1 MANQAVEIE
10 GVWKILR
17 FAGWAFSALLL
28 SLPAIAMQFTS
39 DVDWSASD
47 FIVMGALLG
56 TIGLATEFL
65 VRRSGS
71 TAYRIAAVVAMATAF
86 LTVWVN
92 LAVGMIGDDNPYNL
106 LFLGVLGVAVAGSI
120 LSNFKPAGMARAMF
134 AAAAV
139 QALVAGFGFTTDP
152 RGALFSMMFALP
164 WIIAAGLFRRADH
177 DQGTSTVS
185 TASGEISG

>member
-1 MANQAVEIE
+1 MANQVVEIE
-10 GVWKILR
+10 GVWKTLR
-17 FAGWAFSALLL
+17 LAGWGFAAVLLV
-28 SLPAIAMQFTS
+28 LPAVAMQFTS
-39 DVDWSASD
+39 EVDWSASD

-56 TIGLATEFL
+56 TIGLMTEFL

-71 TAYRIAAVVAMATAF
+71 TAYRLGAVVATATAF

-106 LFLGVLGVAVAGSI
+106 LFGGVLAIALAGSI
-120 LSNFKPAGMARAMF
+120 LSSFKSAGMAKSMF
-134 AAAAV
+134 AAAAA
-139 QALVAGFGFTTDP
+139 QALAGAGGFVTDP

-164 WIIAAGLFRRADH
+164 WILAAGLFRRAEQ

-185 TASGEISG
+185 TASGEVSG

>member
-47 FIVMGALLG
+47 FIVMGALLA
-56 TIGLATEFL
+56 TIGLTTEFL
-65 VRRSGS
+65 VRRSVS
-71 TAYRIAAVVAMATAF
+71 TAYRIGAVIAMATAF
-86 LTVWVN
+86 LTIWVN

-120 LSNFKPAGMARAMF
+120 FSNFKPAGMARTMF
-134 AAAAV
+134 ATGAA
-139 QALVAGFGFTTDP
+139 QALVAAFGFTTDP
-152 RGALFSMMFALP
+152 RGAMFSMMFALP
-164 WIIAAGLFRRADH
+164 WILAGGLFRRADD

-185 TASGEISG
+185 TASGSVSG